1 MYTNL
6 TLTGFWNWYSLRT
19 LLHSKARG
27 SGRSTTDVEQ
37 SPSAHNLA
45 LSILEKSM
53 AALTGEE
60 ESTRSCMRWELGACW
75 MQHSQSE
82 AAAVKEKADESQKA
96 ADGSQSDVK
105 GIFKEHLDEASL
117 CRFSDSL
124 LNLRQMNECRRPP
137 ICSTNIRKID

>member
-1 MYTNL
+1 M
-6 TLTGFWNWYSLRT
+6 
-19 LLHSKARG
+19 
-27 SGRSTTDVEQ
+27 EQ

-82 AAAVKEKADESQKA
+82 AAAVKEKADESHKA

-105 GIFKEHLDEASL
+105 GNFKEHLDKASL
-117 CRFSDSL
+117 CIFSDSL
-124 LNLRQMNECRRPP
+124 LNLRQISECRRRP
-137 ICSTNIRKID
+137 ICNNNICKPD